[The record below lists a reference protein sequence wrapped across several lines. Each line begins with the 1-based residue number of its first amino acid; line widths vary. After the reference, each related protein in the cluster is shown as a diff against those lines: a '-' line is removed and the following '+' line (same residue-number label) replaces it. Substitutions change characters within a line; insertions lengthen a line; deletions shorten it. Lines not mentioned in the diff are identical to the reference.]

1 MSSRRQSDRA
11 FGFMFAIVFA
21 VIAGFVWFATS
32 AVNIALVATSATFAV
47 AAMVWPTVLLPLNR
61 LWQKFAVALG
71 FVTNHLILGIML
83 YVLITPVGRV
93 MRIFGRN
100 PMTMKYEPQADTYF
114 TAVKRHA
121 SETTFPDMF

>member
-21 VIAGFVWFATS
+21 VITGFVSFSTG
-32 AVNIALVATSATFAV
+32 AVNVVLLATSATFA
-47 AAMVWPTVLLPLNR
+47 AAALVWPTLLLPLNR
-61 LWQKFAVALG
+61 LWQKFARGLG

-100 PMTMKYEPQADTYF
+100 PMTMKYEPEADTYF